1 MLPAIL
7 VMISYGSGQ
16 SCYPQIDTGF
26 LKGMDV
32 VGKRAHSDAS
42 LQISTASCQTT
53 MSRVQKCKII
63 EVFKSLLSYCAF
75 FSLQVFVGGLEVMV
89 ETEAQLGSFSRLY
102 GLFPS
107 FKKIPLSV
115 L

>member
-1 MLPAIL
+1 
-7 VMISYGSGQ
+7 MISYGSGQ

-63 EVFKSLLSYCAF
+63 EVFKSLLSYGAF
-75 FSLQVFVGGLEVMV
+75 FSLQVFVGGKVGGLEVMV

>member
-1 MLPAIL
+1 
-7 VMISYGSGQ
+7 MISYGSGQ
-16 SCYPQIDTGF
+16 SCIQTDTGF

-32 VGKRAHSDAS
+32 VGKRARFDAS

-63 EVFKSLLSYCAF
+63 EVLESLLSCCASF
-75 FSLQVFVGGLEVMV
+75 FLQVFAGGKVGGVEVMV

-102 GLFPS
+102 GHFPS
-107 FKKIPLSV
+107 LKKILLSV